1 MKRLEILFVNNGMVN
16 FKNDFRYLVTQRE
29 NFNDVLVAFQ
39 TLEFDVV
46 AFLKEDQ
53 ESKTVAMINK
63 LIEVQGRNTKVV
75 FIDGNVKVEDAFVDL
90 YRQQERNKTFDIS
103 INDDVFTASTS
114 CSI

>member
-63 LIEVQGRNTKVV
+63 LIEIQGRNTKVV

>member
-29 NFNDVLVAFQ
+29 NINDVLVAFQ

-75 FIDGNVKVEDAFVDL
+75 FIDGNAKVEDAFVDL

>member
-29 NFNDVLVAFQ
+29 NINDVLVAFQ

-63 LIEVQGRNTKVV
+63 LIEIQGRNTKVV

-90 YRQQERNKTFDIS
+90 YRQQERNNTFDIS
-103 INDDVFTASTS
+103 INDDIFTTSTS

>member
-29 NFNDVLVAFQ
+29 NINDVLVAFQ

-46 AFLKEDQ
+46 AFSKEDQ

-63 LIEVQGRNTKVV
+63 LIEIQGRNTKVV

-90 YRQQERNKTFDIS
+90 YRQQERNNTFDIS
-103 INDDVFTASTS
+103 INDAIFTTSTS